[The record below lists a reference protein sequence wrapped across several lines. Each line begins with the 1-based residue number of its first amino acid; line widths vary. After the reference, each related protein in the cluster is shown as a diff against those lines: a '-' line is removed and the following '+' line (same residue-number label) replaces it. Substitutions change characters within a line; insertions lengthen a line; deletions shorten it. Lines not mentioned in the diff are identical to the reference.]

1 MATEIRLT
9 CQECGGTNARPLPY
23 NMVTPDRCEHCGHW
37 FRTHFSVA
45 LHRAEY
51 LLGQTKLGSFIEACA
66 NTAFGYLLAL
76 VCMNLIMW
84 AYDYPVTPG
93 QTSIIVGWMTVVSV
107 VRGYF
112 IRRLWNGQFW
122 RRFRGTK

>member
-1 MATEIRLT
+1 MQA
-9 CQECGGTNARPLPY
+9 
-23 NMVTPDRCEHCGHW
+23 EHFMRQSKW
-37 FRTHFSVA
+37 
-45 LHRAEY
+45 
-51 LLGQTKLGSFIEACA
+51 GSFIEACA

-107 VRGYF
+107 LRGYA

-122 RRFRGTK
+122 KRIKRGN